1 MKPVLTL
8 NALLLLTGGLFAGT
22 ALADTL
28 ADTEADCRIENNDV
42 TCRVLSEVKP
52 TGTLKYPAGR
62 TVRINI
68 PNERSAWFWDAGGY
82 YYPAQRARQVTVL
95 DDKGRDVGKNC
106 PLSVSLTH
114 WVSEIPGYNYRW
126 AGADTTSYMEGNDVT
141 PSQFARRIW
150 WAGALTRTGDIARC
164 PPGTLTVRLTFIPDI
179 THQTDGSISGSLP
192 PVQADFRVLNTKH
205 VSLRVPPVVGLSLSD
220 RGAEG
225 AGVIMLQRWGDVS
238 MEVTRADD
246 GGEPSLN
253 SPSGTTTVP
262 LEITLDTLSGRR
274 NVAKGSTDNVIRWDG
289 RPGENGYRLNIRT
302 HGNVKQT
309 LTGEPGTWRSTLRVT
324 VNAL

>member
-1 MKPVLTL
+1 MKLTLTL
-8 NALLLLTGGLFAGT
+8 NALLLTGGLFAGT
-22 ALADTL
+22 AQADTL
-28 ADTEADCRIENNDV
+28 ADTEADCRMEHNELKC
-42 TCRVLSEVKP
+42 TVLSEVKP
-52 TGTLKYPAGR
+52 AGITGSPGGR

-68 PNERSAWFWDAGGY
+68 PLVWGQWASGGGTSQYTYPKITQESISVKDGQGQDVSA
-82 YYPAQRARQVTVL
+82 R
-95 DDKGRDVGKNC
+95 C
-106 PLSVSLTH
+106 PLSVSMTNWTH
-114 WVSEIPGYNYRW
+114 SKAKSWVGVNEQSDGYPALANR
-126 AGADTTSYMEGNDVT
+126 V
-141 PSQFARRIW
+141 W
-150 WAGALTRTGDIARC
+150 WAGALTRTGDISRC
-164 PPGTLTVRLTFIPDI
+164 PSGELTVRWRFTPSVRSHF
-179 THQTDGSISGSLP
+179 TGNSWGNLP

-205 VSLRVPPVVGLSLSD
+205 VSLRVPPVVGLSLSN

-274 NVAKGSTDNVIRWDG
+274 NVAKGSLDNVIRWDG
-289 RPGENGYRLNIRT
+289 RAGENGYRLNISTR
-302 HGNVKQT
+302 GNVKQT

>member
-1 MKPVLTL
+1 MKPGLTL
-8 NALLLLTGGLFAGT
+8 NALLLTGGLFAGT
-22 ALADTL
+22 AQADTL

-52 TGTLKYPAGR
+52 AGITGYPGGR

-68 PNERSAWFWDAGGY
+68 PLVRGQWPWGGGASGYTYPKITQESISVMDRQGQDVSA
-82 YYPAQRARQVTVL
+82 R
-95 DDKGRDVGKNC
+95 C
-106 PLSVSLTH
+106 PLSVSMTH
-114 WVSEIPGYNYRW
+114 WTHSEAKSWVGVNEQSD
-126 AGADTTSYMEGNDVT
+126 GAPFSANRV
-141 PSQFARRIW
+141 W
-150 WAGALTRTGDIARC
+150 WAGALTRTGDITRC
-164 PPGTLTVRLTFIPDI
+164 TPGELTVRWRFIPKI
-179 THQTDGSISGSLP
+179 ISNFSGSSWGSLP

-225 AGVIMLQRWGDVS
+225 TGVIMLQRWGDVS

-246 GGEPSLN
+246 GGEPSLS

-274 NVAKGSTDNVIRWDG
+274 NVAKGSPENVIRWDG
-289 RPGENGYRLNIRT
+289 RTGENGYRLNIRT